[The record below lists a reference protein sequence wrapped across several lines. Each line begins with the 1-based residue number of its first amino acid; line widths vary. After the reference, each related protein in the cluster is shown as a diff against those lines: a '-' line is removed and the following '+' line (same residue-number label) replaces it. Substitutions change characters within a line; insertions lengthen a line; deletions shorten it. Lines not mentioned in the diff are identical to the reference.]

1 MENKKS
7 LLVVLPVYNE
17 EKDLPKNLPRVH
29 AFLTKYF
36 SHYDWHITIAEQSS
50 RDHTLEIAKRL
61 AATYPNVSW
70 IHRDQK
76 GRGGAL
82 KQVWGESNADFL
94 SYMDIDLAT
103 KLEHFP
109 QLIEALEHGNDIAI
123 GSRLSDSSIVQNRS
137 LTRESSS
144 CAFNIFLRLL
154 FGVRF
159 EDAQCGFKAIRK
171 ETFLALASYIKSDG
185 WIFDTELL
193 VIAEKKGF
201 RIKVI
206 PVHWSDDPDTTV
218 RIIRYGL
225 EGFMGGVRLF
235 VTRPWNHLKKMA
247 KKRK

>member
-7 LLVVLPVYNE
+7 LLVVLPVHNE

-29 AFLTKYF
+29 AHLAEHF
-36 SHYDWHITIAEQSS
+36 SRYDWHITIAEQAS
-50 RDHTLEIAKRL
+50 RDRTLEIAKHL
-61 AATYPNVSW
+61 AATYPHVSW
-70 IHRDQK
+70 HHRDQK

-103 KLEHFP
+103 KLEYFP
-109 QLIEALEHGNDIAI
+109 KLIQALEEGCDIAI
-123 GSRLSDSSIVQNRS
+123 ASRLNRS
-137 LTRESSS
+137 SFVENRSWVRESSS
-144 CAFNIFLRLL
+144 RAFNIFLRVL
-154 FGVRF
+154 FGATF
-159 EDAQCGFKAIRK
+159 EDAQCGFKALRR
-171 ETFLALASYIKSDG
+171 ETFLALAPYTKSNG

-193 VIAEKKGF
+193 VIAEKMGF

-206 PVHWSDDPDTTV
+206 PVHWNDDPDTTV

-225 EGFMGGVRLF
+225 EGFMGGIRLF
-235 VTRPWNHLKKMA
+235 VTKPWNHSKKIV

>member
-29 AFLTKYF
+29 AYLTEYL
-36 SHYDWHITIAEQSS
+36 SQYDWHITIAEQASQ
-50 RDHTLEIAKRL
+50 DHTLEIAKRL
-61 AATYPNVSW
+61 AAAYPHVSW
-70 IHRDQK
+70 HHRDQK

-82 KQVWGESNADFL
+82 KEVWGESNADFL

-103 KLEHFP
+103 KLEYFP
-109 QLIEALEHGNDIAI
+109 KLIQALEEGYDVAIA
-123 GSRLSDSSIVQNRS
+123 SRLNRS
-137 LTRESSS
+137 SVVENRSWIRESSS
-144 CAFNIFLRLL
+144 RAFNIFLRVL
-154 FGVRF
+154 FNTRF
-159 EDAQCGFKAIRK
+159 EDAQCGFKVLRREA
-171 ETFLALASYIKSDG
+171 FLTLAPYVKSDG
-185 WIFDTELL
+185 WIFDTEILI
-193 VIAEKKGF
+193 IAEKAGF

-206 PVHWSDDPDTTV
+206 PVQWRDDPDTTV

-235 VTRPWNHLKKMA
+235 VTRPWNHFKQMA